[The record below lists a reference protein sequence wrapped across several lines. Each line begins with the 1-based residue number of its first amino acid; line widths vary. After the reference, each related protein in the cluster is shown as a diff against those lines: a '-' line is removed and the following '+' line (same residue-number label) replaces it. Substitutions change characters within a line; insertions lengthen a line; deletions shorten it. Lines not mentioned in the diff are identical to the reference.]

1 MNRFKKILFVHGDHV
16 GSDDALS
23 RATEL
28 AQHNSAHLTILEVV
42 TDATATPS
50 SLREREKK
58 LARLRASVQ
67 IEGVE
72 VDAIVLTG
80 TPFLEI
86 IRKVLRDA
94 HDLVIMAADGPGDI
108 RQMFLGSTSMH
119 LMRKCP
125 CPVWVL
131 KAHRSRRD
139 RKILAALAWPEGK
152 PTSNELNVTILDFAT
167 SLARTENSELHI
179 AHAWDFTGAD
189 ADTMRSETTAG
200 IRDRLF
206 KKNES
211 AHRAWLQE
219 LLDDYDLGEI
229 DSHVQLL
236 HGPAEP
242 TLTNFVNENEIDL
255 VVMGTLRRTGIPG
268 FLIGSTAEYV
278 LGRVNCSV
286 LTKKPS
292 GFQTPV
298 TLGAEE

>member
-1 MNRFKKILFVHGDHV
+1 MNRFKKILFVHGEHV

-28 AQHNSAHLTILEVV
+28 AQHNGAQLTLLEVV
-42 TDATATPS
+42 TDATATPA

-67 IEGVE
+67 IEDVE
-72 VDAIVLTG
+72 ADAVVLTG

-86 IRKVLRDA
+86 IRKVLRDK
-94 HDLVIMAADGPGDI
+94 HDLVVMAADGPADI
-108 RQMFLGSTSMH
+108 RQVIFGSTSMH

-131 KAHRSRRD
+131 KAHRSRRE
-139 RKILAALAWPEGK
+139 RKILAAVA
-152 PTSNELNVTILDFAT
+152 SIMDFAT

-179 AHAWDFTGAD
+179 VHAWDFTGAD
-189 ADTMRSETTAG
+189 ADTMRSETTAK
-200 IRDRLF
+200 IRERLF
-206 KKNES
+206 NKNETE
-211 AHRAWLQE
+211 HRGWLE
-219 LLDDYDLGEI
+219 GLLQAYDLDGI
-229 DSHVQLL
+229 DSHVHVL
-236 HGPAEP
+236 HGTAEP
-242 TLTNFVNENEIDL
+242 TLTNFVNEKQIDL

-268 FLIGSTAEYV
+268 FLIGSTAEHV

-298 TLGAEE
+298 TLEPE

>member
-1 MNRFKKILFVHGDHV
+1 MNRFKKILFVHGDNV

-42 TDATATPS
+42 TDAAATPG

-58 LARLRASVQ
+58 LARLQASVQ

-72 VDAIVLTG
+72 SDAIVLAG

-86 IRKVLRDA
+86 IRKVLSDA
-94 HDLVIMAADGPGDI
+94 HDLVIMAADGPADI
-108 RQMFLGSTSMH
+108 RQVIFGSTSMH

-131 KAHRSRRD
+131 KAHRSRRE
-139 RKILAALAWPEGK
+139 RKILAALAWPEGN
-152 PTSNELNVTILDFAT
+152 PTSDELNVTILDFAT

-179 AHAWDFTGAD
+179 VHAWDFSGAD
-189 ADTMRSETTAG
+189 ADTMRSETTAE
-200 IRDRLF
+200 IREQLF
-206 KKNES
+206 NKNES
-211 AHRAWLQE
+211 ARRDWLQG
-219 LLDDYDLGEI
+219 LLDNYELGEI
-229 DSHVQLL
+229 DCHRQVL
-236 HGPAEP
+236 HGPSES

-286 LTKKPS
+286 LTKKSS

-298 TLGAEE
+298 TLVAEE